1 MQGTAITTQSQ
12 ARSQSHS
19 RGASL
24 AALPTPL
31 RLLARF
37 LGLVVRLAPAA
48 ALAALAALA
57 ACRPQAAPPP
67 SGRPPAQV
75 AVAVAVKRDVPIY
88 LDAIGKTI
96 AREAVS
102 VQPQVSGRITKLH
115 FADGADLRAGDPL
128 FTIDPRPYQAQLDS
142 ALGNLA
148 QKQAALDFARIEQ
161 QRAAELIATR
171 SISQEEYDTRRN
183 AVDVAAAEVQQ
194 SQAAVATARL
204 NLEYCSIRSP
214 IDGRA
219 GQRLVDP
226 GNVVTG
232 NSGSLLL
239 IQRLD
244 PIYADFTVTEG
255 DLTAVQRNMSRAAL
269 RVEVRLPE
277 EPDRPF
283 AGELTFLDNAVQD
296 TTGTVKLRAT
306 VHNRDHR
313 LWPGRFVKVRLLL
326 DTLPGAVLVPA
337 AAPQL
342 SAQGPFVFV
351 VKPDATA
358 ELRPVAT
365 GQRQGEL
372 VVIDHGLLP
381 GERVVV
387 AGHIGVMPG
396 GKVHVEEPAPRAAE
410 AAAATAPAIA
420 ISSQGSQGTQ
430 GRQGRRIS
438 QISPNRPS
446 TQGGRS

>member
-1 MQGTAITTQSQ
+1 VQGTAVNMSSTQSTQ
-12 ARSQSHS
+12 PLARLARPRS
-19 RGASL
+19 RGANL
-24 AALPTPL
+24 AAFPLPL

-37 LGLVVRLAPAA
+37 LGLVVRLAPA
-48 ALAALAALA
+48 LALAALA
-57 ACRPQAAPPP
+57 ACQRQAAAPQQA
-67 SGRPPAQV
+67 GRPPAQV
-75 AVAVAVKRDVPIY
+75 AVAVAVKQDVPIY

-102 VQPQVSGRITKLH
+102 VQPQVSGRITRLH
-115 FADGADLRAGDPL
+115 FVDGADLRAGAPL
-128 FTIDPRPYQAQLDS
+128 FTIDPRPFQAQLDN
-142 ALGNLA
+142 ALGSFA
-148 QKQAALDFARIEQ
+148 QKQAALSLARIELA
-161 QRAAELIATR
+161 RAQELIATR
-171 SISQEEYDTRRN
+171 SIAQEEYDTRRN
-183 AVDVAAAEVQQ
+183 AVDVAEAEVQQ
-194 SQAAVATARL
+194 AEAAVATARL

-226 GNVVTG
+226 GNVVTA

-277 EPDRPF
+277 EPDRPL
-283 AGELTFLDNAVQD
+283 AGELTFLDNAVQES
-296 TTGTVKLRAT
+296 TGTVKLRAT
-306 VHNRDHR
+306 VHNREHR

-351 VKPDATA
+351 VKPDSTA
-358 ELRPVAT
+358 EMRPVAT
-365 GQRQGEL
+365 GQRHGEL
-372 VVIDHGLLP
+372 VVIDRGVQS

-396 GKVHVEEPAPRAAE
+396 AKVHVDEPAPRAAD
-410 AAAATAPAIA
+410 AMAPVPAGSALGTATMGARRGTGT
-420 ISSQGSQGTQ
+420 ISSQSG
-430 GRQGRRIS
+430 
-438 QISPNRPS
+438 
-446 TQGGRS
+446 QGGKS